1 MTSSECQK
9 EGNMALWKKILVGA
23 CDLMMNQME
32 STARSQ
38 AMDRRDRGE
47 IKSYHD
53 DERYQR
59 CKEMNDSYKER
70 RNN

>member
-1 MTSSECQK
+1 MTSSKCQK
-9 EGNMALWKKILVGA
+9 EENMALLKKILLGA
-23 CDLMMNQME
+23 CDLMLDQME
-32 STARSQ
+32 STSRSQ
-38 AMDRRDRGE
+38 AMGRRDRGE

-70 RNN
+70 RKN